1 MCVYVKVLSKFEYVE
16 PNGKDVGIN
25 VRKKVETIMNIVNDK
40 EKIKAAREKAAATR
54 DK

>member
-1 MCVYVKVLSKFEYVE
+1 MKSLSTFEYVE

-25 VRKKVETIMNIVNDK
+25 VRKKVETILGLLNDK
-40 EKIKAAREKAAATR
+40 EKLQAIRNKAAANR